1 MGNSKALEARYFYII
16 YDIYDSWWAGAEFKK
31 ENPEPES
38 GSKPKFSAISG
49 SELGFKF
56 SEIQDRG
63 PNFADHR
70 NGIGTPGPPLI

>member
-1 MGNSKALEARYFYII
+1 MGNSKTLEARYFYII
-16 YDIYDSWWAGAEFKK
+16 YDIYDSWWAGAEFKN

-38 GSKPKFSAISG
+38 GSKPKFFAISG

-63 PNFADHR
+63 QISR
-70 NGIGTPGPPLI
+70 TTGTGSGLPVHP